1 MIAVPDHGRVFSTQR
16 RVRLGD
22 ITTTGRL
29 RLDALARY
37 LQDVSNDD
45 TADSGLTDPW
55 DWLVRRTEIV
65 VEAWPRLDD
74 LVTLTTFCGGLGPR
88 WAERRVQVVSASGA
102 VIDAATIWVSM
113 DRDTGRPRPLSDSF
127 HEIFAATARGRRV
140 SARLDTPEIGD
151 NHESLAWSVR
161 ASDLDVLGHVNN
173 TNYWAGVEELL
184 HLDHDLGTDPDLPL
198 TARLGFITPIEA
210 DDRVEIVHDGAQLW
224 FRNLDDATVHAAGV
238 VTR

>member
-1 MIAVPDHGRVFSTQR
+1 MEMIAVPDQGRVFSTQR

-45 TADSGLTDPW
+45 TADSGLDDPW

-65 VEAWPRLDD
+65 VHAWPRLDD
-74 LVTLTTFCGGLGPR
+74 PVTLTTFCGGLGPR
-88 WAERRVQVVSASGA
+88 WAERRVQVVSESGA
-102 VIDAATIWVSM
+102 TIDAATIWVSM
-113 DRDTGRPRPLSDSF
+113 DRKTGRPRPLSDSF
-127 HEIFAATARGRRV
+127 HEIFAATAAGRRV
-140 SARLDTPEIGD
+140 SARLDTPEIAD
-151 NHESLAWSVR
+151 DHESLAWSVR

-184 HLDHDLGTDPDLPL
+184 HHESDPDTPL

-210 DDRVEIVHDGAQLW
+210 DHRVEIVHDGAQFW
-224 FRNLDDATVHAAGV
+224 FRNLEDATVHAAGV

>member
-1 MIAVPDHGRVFSTQR
+1 MEMIAVPNVGRVFSAER

-45 TADSGLTDPW
+45 TRASGLTDPW
-55 DWLVRRTEIV
+55 DWLVRRTELV
-65 VEAWPRLDD
+65 VHAWPQLDD
-74 LVTLTTFCGGLGPR
+74 LVTLQTFCGGIGPR
-88 WAERRVQVVSASGA
+88 WAERRVRVAAESGA

-113 DRDTGRPRPLSDSF
+113 DRKTGRPRPLSDSF
-127 HEIFAATARGRRV
+127 HEIFAATASGRRV
-140 SARLDTPEIGD
+140 SARLDTPEVPD
-151 NHESLAWSVR
+151 DPQRLAWSVR

-173 TNYWAGVEELL
+173 TNYWAGVEEVLYRSP
-184 HLDHDLGTDPDLPL
+184 TPDAPL
-198 TARLGFITPIEA
+198 SARLGFVTPIEA
-210 DDRVEIVHDGAQLW
+210 QHRIEVLHDDADQIW

-238 VTR
+238 LHR